1 MEYHAMEIHPAMQ
14 ISMIRG
20 AGPLHQALQGERIL
34 SSSYRFGV
42 GVGIGIG
49 IEFGMPHSF
58 G

>member
-1 MEYHAMEIHPAMQ
+1 MENHPAMQ

-42 GVGIGIG
+42 GVGISR
-49 IEFGMPHSF
+49 EWRLVKRYLPSES
-58 G
+58 